1 MTTSIFQQSSLNNR
15 NPLYQLRHI
24 TNLRVIAMG
33 DSSVFGVGDHGDT
46 IPSVGAGWAGR
57 LAHDLNAKRFIN
69 VAKNG
74 SRARDL
80 IKHQLSAA
88 QALDPDLVL
97 ICIGTN
103 DVLRG
108 DFSPEEIRES
118 LHKVIEM
125 LDNTKTL
132 IVLLGLPNPMRTAP
146 GPVVLRKI
154 LRARVEIINGIYSE
168 IANQGLALFVPTWNS
183 KIAHEKRLWHIDRMH
198 PSPQGHQLIADL
210 VRRKMELPRR
220 SRKKLPTKIDITKSK
235 ETKWLLINGTKWF
248 VKRSVDL
255 IPALIWLIISEN
267 VQLRRKNARN

>member
-1 MTTSIFQQSSLNNR
+1 MTTPTFEQSGLHNR
-15 NPLYQLRHI
+15 NPLYQLRHV

-57 LAHDLNAKRFIN
+57 LAHDLGATRFIN

-80 IKHQLSAA
+80 VKNQLSTA

-118 LHKVIEM
+118 LFKVIEM
-125 LDNTKTL
+125 LDNSKTL

-146 GPVVLRKI
+146 GPIVLRKI
-154 LRARVEIINGIYSE
+154 LCARVAIINQIYSE
-168 IANQGLALFVPTWNS
+168 ISDKGLALFVPTWNS

-210 VRRKMELPRR
+210 VRGKMELPRR
-220 SRKKLPTKIDITKSK
+220 SRKKLATKIDVTKSK

-255 IPALIWLIISEN
+255 IPALIWLIISEKIR
-267 VQLRRKNARN
+267 QIRKIN

>member
-1 MTTSIFQQSSLNNR
+1 MTTPTFEQSGLDNR
-15 NPLYQLRHI
+15 NPLYQLRHV
-24 TNLRVIAMG
+24 TNLKVIAMG

-57 LAHDLNAKRFIN
+57 LAHDLGAARFIN

-80 IKHQLSAA
+80 VKHQLSAA
-88 QALDPDLVL
+88 QALDPELVL

-118 LHKVIEM
+118 LFKVIEM
-125 LDNTKTL
+125 LDNSKTL

-146 GPVVLRKI
+146 GPIVLRKI
-154 LRARVEIINGIYSE
+154 LRARVAIINEIYSE
-168 IANQGLALFVPTWNS
+168 IADKGLALFVPTWDS

-220 SRKKLPTKIDITKSK
+220 SRKKLATKIDVTKSK

-255 IPALIWLIISEN
+255 IPALIWLIVSEKIR
-267 VQLRRKNARN
+267 QIRKNTTN